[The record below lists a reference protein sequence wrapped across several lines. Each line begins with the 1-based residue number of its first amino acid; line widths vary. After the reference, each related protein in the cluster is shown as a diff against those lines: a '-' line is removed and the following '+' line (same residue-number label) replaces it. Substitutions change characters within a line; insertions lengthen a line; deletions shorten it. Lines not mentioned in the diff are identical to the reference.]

1 MCPLSSVTG
10 FVDVL
15 FLVVGLGFKLKLVAV
30 LALQQGSILLHRHCI
45 RRGVL
50 FRSGAS

>member
-1 MCPLSSVTG
+1 MSRVISVTG
-10 FVDVL
+10 LLDVL
-15 FLVVGLGFKLKLVAV
+15 FLVVELGFKLKLVAV
-30 LALQQGSILLHRHCI
+30 LALQQGSILLHCL